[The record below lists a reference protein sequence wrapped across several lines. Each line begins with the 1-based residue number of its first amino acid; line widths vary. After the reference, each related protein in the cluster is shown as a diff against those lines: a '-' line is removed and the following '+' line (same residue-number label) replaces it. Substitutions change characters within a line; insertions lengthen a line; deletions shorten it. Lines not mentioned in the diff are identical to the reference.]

1 MFKKNVNWHYN
12 EQFFCSPVDIKEIYL
27 SVGPKLLTIYAINKI
42 TNFFYLKF
50 SCLRQ
55 KHVGVNWIKNKV
67 ISNRL
72 TLSTSCPKQSN
83 RKFEFPSKVRQTC
96 LLTNCL
102 ILQTMYTKTE
112 IDLEILSDKVCA
124 QPFLDEN
131 ICRILFNEGWMV
143 RGQWFL
149 MFGSVNVHDSS
160 DTGSYCKYVV
170 CACTHIDTTCR

>member
-12 EQFFCSPVDIKEIYL
+12 EQFFCSPADIKEMYL

-55 KHVGVNWIKNKV
+55 RHVGVNWIKNEV

-83 RKFEFPSKVRQTC
+83 RKFEFPSKSDRLVC
-96 LLTNCL
+96 WLTAWFYKPCTPKQKLIWKYCL
-102 ILQTMYTKTE
+102 IRYVHNHFWMKTFVVYFSMKAE
-112 IDLEILSDKVCA
+112 
-124 QPFLDEN
+124 
-131 ICRILFNEGWMV
+131 W
-143 RGQWFL
+143 
-149 MFGSVNVHDSS
+149 SVGN
-160 DTGSYCKYVV
+160 GF
-170 CACTHIDTTCR
+170 